1 VISRRDFL
9 TAAGAGAAVVPLLRP
24 FASTAFAQGGA
35 PKRAVFVYS
44 ANGTVQKN
52 FFPADAA
59 NLTDPPILKPF
70 EAHKN
75 DLIVVKG
82 LAYSGFNTPH
92 SMGTM
97 KALTN
102 IDAFDQRDQTKQ
114 PTRGVMYAP
123 SLDTVLAKS
132 VGARNLRPVVRMGPG
147 WGNNRGYLMFDETG
161 QVLSP
166 IGDPVKVF
174 EYVFGAAA
182 GAGGGEPAPS
192 TMPDPAAEKR
202 LVALREARKSILDI
216 IRADAN
222 ALKNRL
228 PAAQKS
234 KMDQALQ
241 SISELE
247 KNLLAGAGGG
257 GGAGLPVAAAPVQCK
272 NPSAP
277 AGTMG
282 ASGEMKHKVEADLVA
297 MTLGCDVSRVVVWKL
312 MGSADGGAGPHG
324 NFHNTSHQTGTAAA
338 DEKLTQIHTYLAG
351 RIAYL
356 VERLKA
362 TKDPLGTGSVF
373 DNSVVYWMNECGH
386 GNHDPNNLPILL
398 AGSCGGQFKTG
409 RLVLPAQTEKGKYG
423 NLLVSIANALGD
435 PMPTFGDKRWCT
447 GPLTGLAG

>member
-1 VISRRDFL
+1 MFSRRDFL
-9 TAAGAGAAVVPLLRP
+9 SLAGAAGVAPLLRP

-35 PKRAVFVYS
+35 PKRVIFVYS

-52 FFPADAA
+52 FFPS
-59 NLTDPPILKPF
+59 DPASPAGSPILKPF
-70 EAHKN
+70 EAHGN

-82 LAYSGFNTPH
+82 LGYSGYNTPH

-102 IDAFDQRDQTKQ
+102 IDAFDLRDQAKA
-114 PTRGVMYAP
+114 PTRGVMYGA

-132 VGARNLRPVVRMGPG
+132 VGARNLRPVVRIGPG
-147 WGNNRGYLMFDETG
+147 WGNNRGYLMFDESG
-161 QVLSP
+161 QVISP
-166 IGDPVKVF
+166 IGDPTKAF
-174 EYVFGAAA
+174 EFVFGAAA
-182 GAGGGEPAPS
+182 GAGGAEPAPS
-192 TMPDPAAEKR
+192 TTADPAAERR
-202 LVALREARKSILDI
+202 LTALREARKSVLDLV
-216 IRADAN
+216 RNDVN
-222 ALKNRL
+222 GLKARL

-241 SISELE
+241 SIQELE
-247 KNLLAGAGGG
+247 KQLAAAGGG
-257 GGAGLPVAAAPVQCK
+257 TMAGGGAIVAAPVQCK
-272 NPSAP
+272 SPSAP
-277 AGTMG
+277 AGLAG
-282 ASGEMKHKVEADLVA
+282 ASGEMKHKVEAELIA

-312 MGSADGGAGPHG
+312 MGSADGGAGPFG

-386 GNHDPNNLPILL
+386 GNHDPRNLPVLL
-398 AGSCGGQFKTG
+398 AGSAGGTFKTG
-409 RLVLPAQTEKGKYG
+409 RFVQMSGTESGKYG
-423 NLLVSIANALGD
+423 NLLVSLANAVGD
-435 PMPTFGDKRWCT
+435 PMTSFGDARWCS
-447 GPLTGLAG
+447 GPLSVLRG